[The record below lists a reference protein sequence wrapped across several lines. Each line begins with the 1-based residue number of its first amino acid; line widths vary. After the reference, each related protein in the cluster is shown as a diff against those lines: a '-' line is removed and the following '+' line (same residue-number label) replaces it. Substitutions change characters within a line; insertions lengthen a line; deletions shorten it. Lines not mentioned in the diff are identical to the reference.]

1 MYGFAFRLR
10 KESGAILPARFRDRL
25 GKEGS
30 LAYIAGVTNDFPRTG
45 VVMDIRFQCN
55 GPAQW
60 KADVMVVL
68 FCKGERLPGV
78 APCVDAAAPWLAVSP
93 ALRDAHGDKDELT
106 MLYGHPDLPIPN
118 VLAVGLGA
126 RENVDVHDVRKA
138 LGAALRRCRAA
149 GAISVLIPEPVLAT
163 LPGGRERL
171 VEEAV
176 YASLLGLYR
185 LSGLKKPVPEEKR
198 DPEWLA
204 VGFEGAF
211 VPDGG
216 QAAARRG
223 ERAADA
229 VRLARTL
236 ANTPANL
243 LGPADLAEK
252 AQSLAVERGL
262 ACTVLNEDDL
272 REQGLRCLL
281 AVGQGSARP
290 PRLVVLEHAP
300 EGHAQEKP
308 LILVGKGIT
317 FDSGGIS
324 LKPGA
329 NMHTMKCD
337 MTGAAIVL
345 SVLAAAAE
353 ERTPRRVIGIM
364 ACAENMPGGHAM
376 RPGDVPIAANGDSV
390 EIQNTDAEGRLVLCD
405 ALSYAQK
412 HWTPAAIVDIATL
425 TGACA
430 VALGQEVAGLFCDD
444 SALRERLQ
452 ASATLGGEAFWPLPL
467 WKNYKENMKSDVA
480 DICHIGPREGG
491 AIHAALFLQHFI
503 QNGVRWAH
511 LDIAGVDWA
520 SKTGPLTVAGG
531 TAFGTRTLLE
541 LVRGGV

>member
-1 MYGFAFRLR
+1 
-10 KESGAILPARFRDRL
+10 
-25 GKEGS
+25 
-30 LAYIAGVTNDFPRTG
+30 
-45 VVMDIRFQCN
+45 MDIRFQCN

-68 FCKGERLPGV
+68 FCKGERLPDV
-78 APCVDAAAPWLAVSP
+78 APCVDAAAPWLAIAP
-93 ALRDAHGDKDELT
+93 ALRDARGDKDELT
-106 MLYGHPDLPIPN
+106 MLHGHPELNIPR

-126 RENVDVHDVRKA
+126 REDVDVSAVRKA
-138 LGAALRRCRAA
+138 LGSALRRCRAA
-149 GAISVLIPEPVLAT
+149 GIGSVLIPEPMLAA

-185 LSGLKKPVPEEKR
+185 FSGLKKADKDERK

-204 VGFEGAF
+204 IGFEGEF

-223 ERAADA
+223 ERAAEA
-229 VRLARTL
+229 VALARTL

-252 AQSLAVERGL
+252 ARALAAERGL
-262 ACTVLNEDDL
+262 SCTVMEEDDL
-272 REQGLRCLL
+272 REQGMNCLL

-300 EGHAQEKP
+300 EGHEQEKP

-329 NMHTMKCD
+329 NMHAMKCD

-345 SVLAAAAE
+345 SVLAAVAE
-353 ERTPRRVIGIM
+353 EQLPRRIVGIM
-364 ACAENMPGGHAM
+364 ACADNMPDGRAT
-376 RPGDVPIAANGDSV
+376 RPGDVVVAANGDSV
-390 EIQNTDAEGRLVLCD
+390 EIQNTDAEGRLALCD
-405 ALSYAQK
+405 ALAYAQK
-412 HWTPAAIVDIATL
+412 EWTPAAIVDIATL

-430 VALGQEVAGLFCDD
+430 VALGSEVAGLFCDD
-444 SALRERLQ
+444 DALRERLQ
-452 ASATLGGEAFWPLPL
+452 ASATLGGEALWPLPL
-467 WKNYKENMKSDVA
+467 WKGYKENLKSEVA

-503 QNGVRWAH
+503 QDGVRWAH

-520 SKTGPLTVAGG
+520 SKPGPLTVIGG
-531 TAFGTRTLLE
+531 TAFGARTLLE
-541 LVRGGV
+541 LARGGV

>member
-1 MYGFAFRLR
+1 
-10 KESGAILPARFRDRL
+10 
-25 GKEGS
+25 
-30 LAYIAGVTNDFPRTG
+30 
-45 VVMDIRFQCN
+45 MDIRFQCN
-55 GPAQW
+55 GPAHW

-68 FCKGERLPGV
+68 FCKGERLPGTV
-78 APCVDAAAPWLAVSP
+78 PCVDAAAPWLAIAP
-93 ALRDAHGDKDELT
+93 ALRDAHGKKDELT
-106 MLYGHPDLPIPN
+106 MLYGHPELAIPR
-118 VLAVGLGA
+118 VLAVGLGD

-149 GAISVLIPEPVLAT
+149 GATSVLIPEPLLAT

-185 LSGLKKPVPEEKR
+185 LRGLKKPDQEEDR

-204 VGFEGAF
+204 IGFEGDF

-223 ERAADA
+223 ERAAEA
-229 VRLARTL
+229 VALARTL
-236 ANTPANL
+236 ANTPSNL
-243 LGPADLAEK
+243 LGPADLGEK
-252 AQSLAVERGL
+252 ARTLAAGCGL

-272 REQGLRCLL
+272 REQGMNCLL
-281 AVGQGSARP
+281 AVGQGSVSP
-290 PRLVVLEHAP
+290 PRLIVLEHAP
-300 EGHAQEKP
+300 KGHEQEKP

-345 SVLAAAAE
+345 SVLAAAAGE
-353 ERTPRRVIGIM
+353 GIPRRVIGIM
-364 ACAENMPGGHAM
+364 ACAENMPDGRAT
-376 RPGDVPIAANGDSV
+376 RPGDVLVAANGDSV

-405 ALSYAQK
+405 ALAYAQK
-412 HWTPAAIVDIATL
+412 QWTPAAIVDIATL

-444 SALRERLQ
+444 DALRERLQ
-452 ASATLGGEAFWPLPL
+452 ASGTLGGEAFWPLPL

-503 QNGVRWAH
+503 QDGVRWAH

-520 SKTGPLTVAGG
+520 SKAAPLTVAGG

>member
-1 MYGFAFRLR
+1 
-10 KESGAILPARFRDRL
+10 
-25 GKEGS
+25 
-30 LAYIAGVTNDFPRTG
+30 
-45 VVMDIRFQCN
+45 MDIRFQCN
-55 GPAQW
+55 GPTQW

-68 FCKGERLPGV
+68 FCKGEHLPDV
-78 APCVDAAAPWLAVSP
+78 APCIDAAAPWLAIAP
-93 ALRDAHGDKDELT
+93 ALRDARGDKNELT
-106 MLYGHPDLPIPN
+106 MLHGHPELAIPR
-118 VLAVGLGA
+118 VLAVGLGS
-126 RENVDVHDVRKA
+126 RENLDADTIRKA
-138 LGAALRRCRAA
+138 IASALRRCRAA
-149 GAISVLIPEPVLAT
+149 GLGSVLIPEPMLAT

-176 YASLLGLYR
+176 YAALLGLYR
-185 LSGLKKPVPEEKR
+185 LRGLKKPDPDEHN

-204 VGFEGAF
+204 VGFEGDF

-223 ERAADA
+223 ERAAEA
-229 VRLARTL
+229 VCLARTL

-252 AQSLAVERGL
+252 ACTLAAERGL
-262 ACTVLNEDDL
+262 ACTVLDEEAL
-272 REQGLRCLL
+272 REQGMNCLL

-300 EGHAQEKP
+300 AGHEQEKP

-324 LKPGA
+324 LKPSA

-345 SVLAAAAE
+345 SVLSALADE
-353 ERTPRRVIGIM
+353 QTPRRVIGIM
-364 ACAENMPGGHAM
+364 ACADNMPDGRAT
-376 RPGDVPIAANGDSV
+376 RPGDVVIAANGDSV
-390 EIQNTDAEGRLVLCD
+390 EIQNTDAEGRLALCD
-405 ALSYAQK
+405 ALAYAQK
-412 HWTPAAIVDIATL
+412 EWTPAAIVDIATL

-430 VALGQEVAGLFCDD
+430 VALGTEVAGLFCDD
-444 SALRERLQ
+444 ETLSERLR
-452 ASATLGGEAFWPLPL
+452 AAATLGGEALWPLPL
-467 WKNYKENMKSDVA
+467 WKGYRENMKSDVA

-503 QNGVRWAH
+503 QDGVRWAH

-520 SKTGPLTVAGG
+520 AKAGPLTVVGG

-541 LVRGGV
+541 LARGGV